1 MKKMQTIKIE
11 TIIKA
16 FEESA
21 RNPKNAPTDNAIIEM
36 LENTCL
42 EFLQVEE
49 TRSGKLYNRGSVVEC
64 VVRYALNDY
73 LRGSASATY
82 KKSVKNEDF
91 STVRKNQELLSE
103 LGLQPNKEYEI
114 KLITSLA
121 RASMSSIIK
130 TDVIMVDLRNKTKG
144 VYLVKPNDLVIYN
157 GSSIKD
163 YNNGVALDLLTELLG
178 LE

>member
-1 MKKMQTIKIE
+1 MKKMQKIKIE

-36 LENTCL
+36 LDNTCL

-64 VVRYALNDY
+64 VVRYVLNEY
-73 LRGSASATY
+73 LRGSASSTY
-82 KKSVKNEDF
+82 KKSVKDEDF
-91 STVRKNQELLSE
+91 TTMRKNADLLND
-103 LGLQPNKEYEI
+103 LGLSNNTNYEI
-114 KLITSLA
+114 KLITPLA
-121 RASMSSIIK
+121 RASMSNVIK
-130 TDVIMVDLRNKTKG
+130 TDVIMIDLRNKTKG
-144 VYLVKPNDLVIYN
+144 AYLVKPQDLVVYN

-163 YNNGVALDLLTELLG
+163 YNNGIALDLLGELLG
-178 LE
+178 L

>member
-36 LENTCL
+36 LSNTDL
-42 EFLQVEE
+42 RYLQVEE
-49 TRSGKLYNRGSVVEC
+49 TRGGNLYNRGSVVEC
-64 VVRYALNDY
+64 VVRYQLNDF

-82 KKSVKNEDF
+82 KKSIKDLDF

-121 RASMSSIIK
+121 RASMSNVIK
-130 TDVIMVDLRNKTKG
+130 TDIIMIDLRNKTKG
-144 VYLVKPNDLVIYN
+144 VYLVKPNDLVVYN

-163 YNNGVALDLLTELLG
+163 YKNGVALDLLSELLG
-178 LE
+178 L

>member
-21 RNPKNAPTDNAIIEM
+21 KISKNAPTDKAIIEM

-42 EFLQVEE
+42 EYLQVEE
-49 TRSGKLYNRGSVVEC
+49 TRGGKLYNRGSVVEC
-64 VVRYALNDY
+64 VVRYVMNDF

-82 KKSVKNEDF
+82 KKSVKDLDF
-91 STVRKNQELLSE
+91 STVRKNTDLLQE

-130 TDVIMVDLRNKTKG
+130 TDVIMVDLRGKTKG

-163 YNNGVALDLLTELLG
+163 YNNGVALELLGELLG
-178 LE
+178 L

>member
-21 RNPKNAPTDNAIIEM
+21 KNPKNAPTDNAIIEM
-36 LENTCL
+36 LSNTD
-42 EFLQVEE
+42 LQYLRVEE
-49 TRSGKLYNRGSVVEC
+49 TRGGNLYNRGSVVEC
-64 VVRYALNDY
+64 VVRYQLNDF
-73 LRGSASATY
+73 LRGSASTTY

-91 STVRKNQELLSE
+91 STVRKNQELLNE
-103 LGLQPNKEYEI
+103 LGLESNKEYEI

-121 RASMSSIIK
+121 RASMSNVIK
-130 TDVIMVDLRNKTKG
+130 TDIIMVDLRNKTKG
-144 VYLVKPNDLVIYN
+144 VYLVKPNDLVVYN

-163 YNNGVALDLLTELLG
+163 YKNGIALSLLSELLG

>member
-1 MKKMQTIKIE
+1 MQKININ

-49 TRSGKLYNRGSVVEC
+49 TRGGKLYNRGSVVEC
-64 VVRYALNDY
+64 VVRYVLNEY
-73 LRGSASATY
+73 LNGVASATY
-82 KKSVKNEDF
+82 KKSLKDEDF
-91 STVRKNQELLSE
+91 TTNKKSIELLND
-103 LGLQPNKEYEI
+103 LGLEKNKNYEI

-121 RASMSSIIK
+121 RASMSNIIK
-130 TDVIMVDLRNKTKG
+130 TDVIMIDLRNKSKG

-157 GSSIKD
+157 NSSIKD
-163 YNNGVALDLLTELLG
+163 YNNGVALDLLSELLG
-178 LE
+178 L

>member
-1 MKKMQTIKIE
+1 MKKMQNVNINTIL
-11 TIIKA
+11 KA

-21 RNPKNAPTDNAIIEM
+21 KTPKNTPTDRAIIEM
-36 LENTCL
+36 LENTDL

-49 TRSGKLYNRGSVVEC
+49 TRGGNLYNRGSVVEC
-64 VVRYALNDY
+64 VVRYQLNSF

-82 KKSVKNEDF
+82 KKSVKDLDF
-91 STVRKNQELLSE
+91 STVRKNQELIQE
-103 LGLQPNKEYEI
+103 LGLEPNKEYEI

-130 TDVIMVDLRNKTKG
+130 TDIIMIDLRNKTKG

-163 YNNGVALDLLTELLG
+163 YKKGVSLDLLCELLG
-178 LE
+178 L

>member
-1 MKKMQTIKIE
+1 MKKMQTVKID

-21 RNPKNAPTDNAIIEM
+21 RVPKNAPTDNAIIEM

-42 EFLQVEE
+42 EYLQVEE
-49 TRSGKLYNRGSVVEC
+49 TRGGKLYNRGSVVEC
-64 VVRYALNDY
+64 VIRYVMNDF

-82 KKSVKNEDF
+82 KKSIKDLDF
-91 STVRKNQELLSE
+91 STIRKNQELVQE
-103 LGLQPNKEYEI
+103 LGLEPNKEYEI

-121 RASMSSIIK
+121 RASMSSIIT
-130 TDVIMVDLRNKTKG
+130 TDVIMVDLRGKTKG
-144 VYLVKPNDLVIYN
+144 VYLVKPQDLVIYN

-163 YNNGVALDLLTELLG
+163 YKNGIALELLSELLG
-178 LE
+178 L

>member
-1 MKKMQTIKIE
+1 MKKMQNVNVE
-11 TIIKA
+11 IILKA

-21 RNPKNAPTDNAIIEM
+21 RNPKNAPTDKAIIEM
-36 LENTCL
+36 LENTDL
-42 EFLQVEE
+42 QFLQVEE
-49 TRSGKLYNRGSVVEC
+49 TRGGNLYNRGSVVEC
-64 VVRYALNDY
+64 VVRYQLNSF

-121 RASMSSIIK
+121 RASMSNIIK
-130 TDVIMVDLRNKTKG
+130 TDVIMIDLRNKTKG

-157 GSSIKD
+157 NSSIKD
-163 YNNGVALDLLTELLG
+163 YNNGVALELLSELLG
-178 LE
+178 L

>member
-1 MKKMQTIKIE
+1 MKKMQNVNVE
-11 TIIKA
+11 IIVKA

-36 LENTCL
+36 LENTDL

-49 TRSGKLYNRGSVVEC
+49 TRGGNLYNRGSVVEC
-64 VVRYALNDY
+64 VVRYQLNSF

-91 STVRKNQELLSE
+91 STVRKNTELVNE
-103 LGLQPNKEYEI
+103 LGLEPNKEYEI

-121 RASMSSIIK
+121 RASMSNIIK
-130 TDVIMVDLRNKTKG
+130 TDIIMVDLRNKTKG
-144 VYLVKPNDLVIYN
+144 VYLVKPNDLIIYN

-163 YNNGVALDLLTELLG
+163 YNNGVALDLLSELLG
-178 LE
+178 L